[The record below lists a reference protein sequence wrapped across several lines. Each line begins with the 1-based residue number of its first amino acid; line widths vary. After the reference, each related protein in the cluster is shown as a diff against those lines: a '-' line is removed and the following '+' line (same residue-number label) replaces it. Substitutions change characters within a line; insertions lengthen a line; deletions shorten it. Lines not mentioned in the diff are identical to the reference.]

1 MSCLASTL
9 VSCPTLQD
17 DLKNYF
23 NTCDAPMIREPFPF
37 AEFLANEVNTR
48 GLSQKIAPG
57 GGKKRSVELTYTAR
71 LNESE
76 VVENDTD
83 LCSCTNEAGNC
94 SQVYDIDPDANL
106 STCEK
111 IQEVNLRDIC
121 MPNSQYVLER
131 IAYRMDVLERR
142 IATELTQ
149 QASFLAGEW
158 NMTEGLNV
166 NASSQLV
173 VKTKKDGDTFVL
185 NPYTM
190 QDIDFATRASG
201 YCGNKVIF
209 AGSELYKYYWAMKQG
224 CCADSGIDLSGMLNE
239 FGTVVLY
246 DPRVADYFTGGNN
259 VGVVTQAGSM
269 ALLTWNQFGWDASMP
284 LPFREGANYSR
295 TMLVTPRLNI
305 PIDVIVKD
313 ECPGVLTMT
322 FSAVVKLVN
331 LPSDIFPVGDKY
343 RGVNFFNEIL
353 VTNV

>member
-1 MSCLASTL
+1 MSCLASSL
-9 VSCPTLQD
+9 VSCPSLME
-17 DLKNYF
+17 DLTTYF
-23 NTCDAPMIREPFPF
+23 QTCGAEMIREPFPF
-37 AEFLANEVNTR
+37 AEFVSNSVNTK

-57 GGKKRSVELTYTAR
+57 GGKKRQVELTYTKR
-71 LNESE
+71 LLESE
-76 VVENDTD
+76 VDENNTE
-83 LCSCTNEAGNC
+83 LCTCDRTQGNC

-106 STCEK
+106 TTCEK
-111 IQEVNLRDIC
+111 IYETSLRDIC
-121 MPNSQYVLER
+121 QPNSDFILSR
-131 IAYRMDVLERR
+131 IAHRMDVLERR

-158 NMTEGLNV
+158 NMTQGLNV
-166 NASSQLV
+166 NAGSQLV
-173 VKTKKDGDTFVL
+173 VKTKKDGDSFVM

-190 QDIDFATRASG
+190 QDIDFAARATG

-209 AGSELYKYYWAMKQG
+209 AGSELYKYYWAAKQG

>member
-9 VSCPTLQD
+9 ISCATIQD
-17 DLKNYF
+17 DLFNYF
-23 NTCDAPMIREPFPF
+23 QACGAPLIREPFPF
-37 AEFLANEVNTR
+37 AEFLANDVNNR

-57 GGKKRSVELTYTAR
+57 GGKKRSVELIYTAR

-76 VVENDTD
+76 VTENQAD
-83 LCSCTNEAGNC
+83 LCSCDNDSGNC
-94 SQVYDIDPDANL
+94 SQVYDIDPDMNL
-106 STCEK
+106 STCERIPETK
-111 IQEVNLRDIC
+111 LRDIC
-121 MPNSQYVLER
+121 KPNSDYIMER

-166 NASSQLV
+166 NAGSQLV
-173 VKTKKDGDTFVL
+173 VKTKKDGDAFTL

-190 QDIDFATRASG
+190 QDIDFAARATG

-209 AGSELYKYYWAMKQG
+209 AGSELFKYYEAMKEG
-224 CCADSGIDLSGMLNE
+224 CCADSGIDLGGMLNR

-246 DPRVADYFTGGNN
+246 DPRVAATFPGGSN
-259 VGVVTQAGSM
+259 VGVMTQAGAL
-269 ALLTWNQFGWDASMP
+269 ALLTWNQFGWDAGMP

-295 TMLVTPRLNI
+295 TLMITPRLNI
-305 PIDVIVKD
+305 PVDVIIKD
-313 ECPGVLTMT
+313 ECPGILTFTM
-322 FSAVVKLVN
+322 SAVVKLVN
-331 LPSDIFPVGDKY
+331 MPNDIFPVGDKY

-353 VTNV
+353 VENA